1 MRPPLFKE
9 NPANSR
15 LLIKRL
21 ASYGE
26 FSHPVDSCN
35 ECWCGFGYAVMVA
48 DGTGGAV
55 DVDVF
60 FFFVFVSLSPDKT
73 LRYKPWYKLA
83 SIFSR

>member
-1 MRPPLFKE
+1 MRMSLFKE
-9 NPANSR
+9 NTENLR
-15 LLIKRL
+15 LLIERL

-35 ECWCGFGYAVMVA
+35 ECWRGFGYTVMVA

-60 FFFVFVSLSPDKT
+60 FFFVFVFLS
-73 LRYKPWYKLA
+73 
-83 SIFSR
+83 